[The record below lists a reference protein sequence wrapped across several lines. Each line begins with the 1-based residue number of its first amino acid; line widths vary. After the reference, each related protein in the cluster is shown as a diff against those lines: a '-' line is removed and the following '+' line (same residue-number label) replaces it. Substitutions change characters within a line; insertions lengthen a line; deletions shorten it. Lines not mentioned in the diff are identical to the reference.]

1 MKIIGVTSCPTG
13 IAHSEMAAESL
24 ESAAED
30 RDLDIKVEVRGS
42 MGAENELTD
51 EDIEEADV
59 LILATDISVPTER
72 FGEMK
77 RIKVGVQDAVTDPDD
92 VIDRAIAVA
101 EGEKEG
107 DLGEDKDASTG
118 EDTDTSSG
126 EDDSSGKGFMDR
138 LRDILAP

>member
-72 FGEMK
+72 FGEME

-107 DLGEDKDASTG
+107 DLGEEGGDASTAD
-118 EDTDTSSG
+118 DTDTSKDGSG
-126 EDDSSGKGFMDR
+126 GKGFMDR
-138 LRDILAP
+138 LREILAP

>member
-24 ESAAED
+24 ESAAEE
-30 RDLDIKVEVRGS
+30 RDHDIRVEVRGS
-42 MGAENELTD
+42 MGAENKLTE
-51 EDIEEADV
+51 EDIDEADV
-59 LILATDISVPTER
+59 LILATDISVPTDR

-77 RIKVGVQDAVTDPDD
+77 RIRVGVQDAVTAPDD

-101 EGEKEG
+101 AGETEG
-107 DLGEDKDASTG
+107 DRGAEEDEPEDTSGDDDDGDESSTG
-118 EDTDTSSG
+118 
-126 EDDSSGKGFMDR
+126 FLDR